1 MTTQLEKTTI
11 SHIDEINL
19 LEQEKSQFNSCISNL
34 TDERDKLELRLQ
46 KRQNVILELQGQLST
61 LQCEL
66 DELKAEYE
74 KIVENSS
81 KEINDLKYKHEEE
94 IDKLKIEFEKQK
106 IFLINKEESEIKIK
120 NLNEENN
127 FLKEELENV
136 QKLYKDV
143 SIKSF
148 NCSNERNSYLFYL
161 L

>member
-1 MTTQLEKTTI
+1 MTIQLEKTTI
-11 SHIDEINL
+11 NHVDEINL
-19 LEQEKSQFNSCISNL
+19 LEQEKSQLNSCIYNL
-34 TDERDKLELRLQ
+34 TDERDKLELKLQ

-94 IDKLKIEFEKQK
+94 IDKLKIEFEKEK
-106 IFLINKEESEIKIK
+106 IFLVNKEESEIKIK
-120 NLNEENN
+120 DLNEENN

-143 SIKSF
+143 SIKNF
-148 NCSNERNSYLFYL
+148 NYLNERNS
-161 L
+161 

>member
-1 MTTQLEKTTI
+1 MTIQLEKTTI
-11 SHIDEINL
+11 NHVDEINL
-19 LEQEKSQFNSCISNL
+19 LEQEKSQLNSCICNL
-34 TDERDKLELRLQ
+34 TDERDKLELKLQ

-94 IDKLKIEFEKQK
+94 IDKLKIEFEKEK
-106 IFLINKEESEIKIK
+106 IFLVNKEESEIKIK
-120 NLNEENN
+120 DLNEENN

-143 SIKSF
+143 SIKNF
-148 NCSNERNSYLFYL
+148 NYLNERNS
-161 L
+161 

>member
-1 MTTQLEKTTI
+1 M
-11 SHIDEINL
+11 
-19 LEQEKSQFNSCISNL
+19 EQEKSQLNSCINNL

-81 KEINDLKYKHEEE
+81 KEINNLKYKHEEE
-94 IDKLKIEFEKQK
+94 IDKLKIEFQNEK
-106 IFLINKEESEIKIK
+106 IFLVNKEESEIKIK
-120 NLNEENN
+120 DLNEENN
-127 FLKEELENV
+127 FFKEELENV

-143 SIKSF
+143 SVKSF
-148 NCSNERNSYLFYL
+148 NCLNNERNSYLFYL

>member
-1 MTTQLEKTTI
+1 M
-11 SHIDEINL
+11 
-19 LEQEKSQFNSCISNL
+19 EQEKSQLNSCINNL

-81 KEINDLKYKHEEE
+81 KEIKNLKYKHEEE
-94 IDKLKIEFEKQK
+94 IDKLKIEFENEK
-106 IFLINKEESEIKIK
+106 IFLVNKEESEIKIK
-120 NLNEENN
+120 DLNEENN
-127 FLKEELENV
+127 FFKEELENV

-148 NCSNERNSYLFYL
+148 NCLNNERKK
-161 L
+161 

>member
-1 MTTQLEKTTI
+1 M
-11 SHIDEINL
+11 
-19 LEQEKSQFNSCISNL
+19 EQEKSQLNSCINNL

-81 KEINDLKYKHEEE
+81 KEINNLKYKHEEE
-94 IDKLKIEFEKQK
+94 INKLKIEFQNEK
-106 IFLINKEESEIKIK
+106 IFLVNKEESEIKIK
-120 NLNEENN
+120 DLNEENN
-127 FLKEELENV
+127 FFKEELENV

-143 SIKSF
+143 SVKSF
-148 NCSNERNSYLFYL
+148 NCLNNERNSYLFYL

>member
-19 LEQEKSQFNSCISNL
+19 LEQEKSQLNSCISNL

-46 KRQNVILELQGQLST
+46 TRQNVILELQGQLST

-74 KIVENSS
+74 KIIENSS
-81 KEINDLKYKHEEE
+81 KEINDLKYIHEEE
-94 IDKLKIEFEKQK
+94 IDKLKIEFEKEK

-148 NCSNERNSYLFYL
+148 NCLNERNSYLFYL